1 LSEKDI
7 LEKLLID
14 EEEILKRLVEKAE
27 KIFRIDRKTGDAV
40 IVAPKSKLIDREL
53 IGITLLGRYFANKM
67 KLASSDSMSVSE
79 IAQKLGMDEKAV
91 SARLSELKRERIV
104 EMVSRGEYR
113 VSYAGVESMLS
124 EIEGKLS
131 T

>member
-1 LSEKDI
+1 MSEKDI